1 MGKWSF
7 MDLFESGEGQTDFEE
22 IYLSPYEVEPSE
34 RNFYS
39 QENIEELADSERIK
53 NSIRIGDQIKWYVLT
68 GAAETQN
75 HYPTSEKV
83 LTVTRKSRYL
93 FEAID
98 SAGLTH
104 SIRYAELAAARRA
117 GR

>member
-1 MGKWSF
+1 MKAAILRGAEKDS
-7 MDLFESGEGQTDFEE
+7 MCIRDGITSKE
-22 IYLSPYEVEPSE
+22 I
-34 RNFYS
+34 
-39 QENIEELADSERIK
+39 ERIK

-75 HYPTSEKV
+75 HYPTSEKA

>member
-1 MGKWSF
+1 MKAAVLKSAERDSMCIRDGITSK
-7 MDLFESGEGQTDFEE
+7 E
-22 IYLSPYEVEPSE
+22 I
-34 RNFYS
+34 
-39 QENIEELADSERIK
+39 ERIK
-53 NSIRIGDQIKWYVLT
+53 ASIRIGTQIKWHVLM
-68 GAAETQN
+68 GEAESSN

-83 LTVTRKSRYL
+83 LTVTRKSKYL

-117 GR
+117 GQ